1 MLHRAIRV
9 LVIVTA
15 SVLVLVWPVT
25 LLVDALATTEVV
37 PVERIFDA
45 ALAKGNL
52 AGFDPAFAMDPEAS
66 SAVQKR
72 QRDLELA
79 AVYGANP
86 RTPTTLVFADDTRL
100 TQVPYPDR
108 DEQVVLYV
116 WPGRHHPLQL
126 QTVYFA
132 ARWITL
138 RAGIAL
144 LVLLGL
150 AWLTGPKDLR
160 PRLAS

>member
-100 TQVPYPDR
+100 TQVP
-108 DEQVVLYV
+108 
-116 WPGRHHPLQL
+116 
-126 QTVYFA
+126 
-132 ARWITL
+132 
-138 RAGIAL
+138 
-144 LVLLGL
+144 
-150 AWLTGPKDLR
+150 
-160 PRLAS
+160 